1 MSSIAGRHVF
11 LSASFPSGERG
22 KEVWPFDA
30 SAIADAVTA
39 VVRAVLANEGK
50 LLIGGHPTITPLV
63 LMIGKEVGAQ
73 KAVDVFQ
80 SKWFRSQI
88 PEETEELGRSG
99 VGTIH
104 LPKTIHPPEHE
115 SRDESLQRMRKEM
128 LKFGKPVGAVFVGGM
143 SGIWDEYALV
153 ANHWDDVPLIPIAGP
168 GGATAFLT
176 ERPCD
181 LPPSVKR
188 SIVEEQC
195 SSWEK
200 IPSGLLK
207 EVIFSRIPRELVKQ
221 KIISSR
227 HYPFVAS
234 TIVKCLD
241 SSKE

>member
-1 MSSIAGRHVF
+1 MRSIAGRYVF
-11 LSASFPSGERG
+11 LSASFPSVERS
-22 KEVWPFDA
+22 KEFRFDA
-30 SAIADAVTA
+30 SATADAVTA
-39 VVRAVLANEGK
+39 VVRAVLANKRK

-63 LMIGKEVGAQ
+63 LMIGKEVGAEY
-73 KAVDVFQ
+73 AVDVFQ
-80 SKWFRSQI
+80 SRWFESEI
-88 PEETEELGRSG
+88 SEETEELFHSG

-104 LPKTIHPPEHE
+104 WTPEHE
-115 SRDESLQRMRKEM
+115 SEDKSLRCMRKNM
-128 LKFGKPVGAVFVGGM
+128 LDFVEPVGAVFVGGM
-143 SGIWDEYALV
+143 SGIWEEYALV
-153 ANHWDDVPLIPIAGP
+153 ANRWRDVPLIPIAGP

-227 HYPFVAS
+227 HYPFAAS
-234 TIVKCLD
+234 TIVEYLD
-241 SSKE
+241 SIRE